1 MDILTGTNPDFFFY
15 LAYIIASSM
24 EAFLIQYACNY
35 NNYTNYHQYYIMWC
49 VTRSIRAAIEKDG
62 VMQRK

>member
-1 MDILTGTNPDFFFY
+1 
-15 LAYIIASSM
+15 M

-35 NNYTNYHQYYIMWC
+35 NNYINYHQYYVMWC

-62 VMQRK
+62 VMQREYTSRHALTPWGMDEVD